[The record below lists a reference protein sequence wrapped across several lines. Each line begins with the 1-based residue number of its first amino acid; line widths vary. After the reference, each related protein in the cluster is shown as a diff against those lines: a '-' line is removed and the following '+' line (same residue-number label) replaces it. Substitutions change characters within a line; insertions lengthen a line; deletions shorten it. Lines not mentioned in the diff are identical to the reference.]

1 MLVICSLTIATR
13 CRLSAALPRGN
24 TSAVTKPLPL
34 RANCGRYWSFHNLG
48 DIFLFKMKVMLYIL
62 WYAPG
67 WEDVTAQLYWR
78 RCAFV
83 LSKRNQAGK
92 GVAEIAKLLGV
103 HWGSVSR
110 WLTKWRRDGQ
120 RALKERKA
128 TGRPPKLD
136 CKRHGK
142 AILKLVKHPATEF
155 GYEHPLWTFS
165 VLGKLSA
172 LN

>member
-1 MLVICSLTIATR
+1 M
-13 CRLSAALPRGN
+13 G
-24 TSAVTKPLPL
+24 
-34 RANCGRYWSFHNLG
+34 GRYRT
-48 DIFLFKMKVMLYIL
+48 I
-62 WYAPG
+62 
-67 WEDVTAQLYWR
+67 YWR

-83 LSKRNQAGK
+83 LSKRTKAGK
-92 GVAEIAKLLGV
+92 GVVEIAKLLGV

-142 AILKLVKHPATEF
+142 AILKLVKHPATEY
-155 GYEHPLWTFS
+155 GYEHPLWTCQRIRQVIS
-165 VLGKLSA
+165 AELIWLCLS
-172 LN
+172 LRSGGN